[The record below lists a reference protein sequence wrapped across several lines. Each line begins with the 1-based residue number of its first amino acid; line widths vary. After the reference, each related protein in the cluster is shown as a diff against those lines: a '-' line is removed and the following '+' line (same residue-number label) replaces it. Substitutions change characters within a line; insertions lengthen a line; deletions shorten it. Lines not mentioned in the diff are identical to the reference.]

1 MSHIIFDVKLDAG
14 FMWKDIFVADWHKVD
29 MPPLM
34 MYASVVSKDNV
45 QILLI
50 LEDLNGLD
58 LRCANVQNT
67 YLNANPK
74 EIVWFWSRQ
83 DFGVH
88 KRKSVIVIINFYGLV
103 GDGSAWASSLRQL
116 IRDLGLNMCSTD
128 IYVWMIV
135 AVDRLHL
142 GETTND
148 GLSSG

>member
-1 MSHIIFDVKLDAG
+1 
-14 FMWKDIFVADWHKVD
+14 

-74 EIVWFWSRQ
+74 EIVWF
-83 DFGVH
+83 
-88 KRKSVIVIINFYGLV
+88 
-103 GDGSAWASSLRQL
+103 
-116 IRDLGLNMCSTD
+116 
-128 IYVWMIV
+128 
-135 AVDRLHL
+135 
-142 GETTND
+142 
-148 GLSSG
+148 

>member
-1 MSHIIFDVKLDAG
+1 M
-14 FMWKDIFVADWHKVD
+14 
-29 MPPLM
+29 
-34 MYASVVSKDNV
+34 
-45 QILLI
+45 
-50 LEDLNGLD
+50 
-58 LRCANVQNT
+58 
-67 YLNANPK
+67 
-74 EIVWFWSRQ
+74 
-83 DFGVH
+83 
-88 KRKSVIVIINFYGLV
+88 